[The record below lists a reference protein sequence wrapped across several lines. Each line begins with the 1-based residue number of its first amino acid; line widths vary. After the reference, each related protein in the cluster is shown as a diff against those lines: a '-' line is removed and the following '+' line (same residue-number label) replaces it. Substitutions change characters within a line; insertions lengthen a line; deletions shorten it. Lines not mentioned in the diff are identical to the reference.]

1 MPPTTIDLIQGMRII
16 ALGRPA
22 IVVTVG
28 PQQSEVRFTGE
39 RDSRIICN
47 NWATVAPAKTTA
59 MPLPEDPEC

>member
-1 MPPTTIDLIQGMRII
+1 MPPTTIELIQGMRII

-47 NWATVAPAKTTA
+47 SWATALEPK
-59 MPLPEDPEC
+59 LPPTGPP